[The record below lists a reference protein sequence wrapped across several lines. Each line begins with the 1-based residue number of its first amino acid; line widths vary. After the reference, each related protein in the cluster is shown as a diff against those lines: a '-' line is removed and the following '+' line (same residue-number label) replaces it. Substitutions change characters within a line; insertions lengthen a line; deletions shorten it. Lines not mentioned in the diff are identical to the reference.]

1 MVGLAGKVGKLL
13 VECFARKPEDAEK
26 SRQTLA
32 QPLICPVERRRLRVR
47 IDDQNTPATGAPGA
61 RQMQGERSLSHAA
74 PLVEECYDNR
84 ALRYARCKPCGAANC
99 VRKNPDRKSTRL
111 NTCHK

>member
-1 MVGLAGKVGKLL
+1 MRISDWSSDVCSSDL
-13 VECFARKPEDAEK
+13 DAEK

-61 RQMQGERSLSHAA
+61 RQMQGERRLSNAA
-74 PLVEECYDNR
+74 LLVEEGDDHR
-84 ALRYARCKPCGAANC
+84 ALRSARCKPCGAANC
-99 VRKNPDRKSTRL
+99 VRKNQIGRASCRESGCQ
-111 NTCHK
+111 NV